1 MVDGCGHPERLL
13 GPWPCDGPGATGA
26 FAVSAP
32 SARSRSRKRQAPA
45 FLTVLAAI
53 LIGVGSASAD
63 PSADEKRAQ
72 AQRVLEQVRALDSQL
87 GKAAEAY
94 NLANIQLD
102 RIMAEQQA
110 NARHLVIA
118 KSSLRNAESHLAQRL
133 IALYV
138 NGQESTALEILLG
151 ADSIDDIMDRL
162 DTAERVSQQDTQV
175 LTEVRAFKAEVKA
188 RKVRLERARTEQA
201 KVVAERESRRSWIEG
216 QPAERQRLLASVKDE
231 IAQLDAAERRRRAVL
246 AAAARAARRRARCR
260 RVVGAPFSSGF
271 EDDFVPVDLPPA
283 RFGGAVGIA
292 MQYLGTPYVW
302 GGASPSGFDCSGFLM
317 YVYAQLGVALPHNA
331 AMQYG
336 YGTPVPRSALEP
348 GDLVFFDGLG
358 HNGMYIGGGQFIHSP
373 HTGDV
378 VKISSLYDSWYAST
392 WVGAR
397 RL

>member
-1 MVDGCGHPERLL
+1 MTDRALPVRL
-13 GPWPCDGPGATGA
+13 PYPRP
-26 FAVSAP
+26 
-32 SARSRSRKRQAPA
+32 ARGSRLRKRQSPA

-63 PSADEKRAQ
+63 PSVDGKRAQ
-72 AQRVLEQVRALDSQL
+72 AQRVLEEVRALDSQL

-102 RIMAEQQA
+102 RIKAEQTA

-118 KSSLRNAESHLAQRL
+118 TSSLRNAESHLSQRL

-151 ADSIDDIMDRL
+151 SDSIDDIMDRL
-162 DTAERVSQQDTQV
+162 DTAERVSQLDVQV
-175 LTEVRAFKAEVKA
+175 LTEVRAFKAEVKT
-188 RKVRLERARTEQA
+188 RKLRLERARTEQA
-201 KVVAERESRRSWIEG
+201 KVVAERESRRRGIEG
-216 QPAERQRLLASVKDE
+216 QLAERQRLLASVKDE
-231 IAQLDAAERRRRAVL
+231 IAKLDAAERRRDALL
-246 AAAARAARRRARCR
+246 AAQARARLAA
-260 RVVGAPFSSGF
+260 GSDAGGSSASPFSSGF
-271 EDDFVPVDLPPA
+271 EDDFIPVDLPPA
-283 RFGGAVGIA
+283 RYGGAVGIA
-292 MQYLGTPYVW
+292 MQYLGIQYVW
-302 GGASPSGFDCSGFLM
+302 GGASPSGFDCSGFIM
-317 YVYAQLGVALPHNA
+317 YVYSQLGVSLPHNA
-331 AMQYG
+331 AMQFG

-378 VKISSLYDSWYAST
+378 VKVSSLYDSWYAST
-392 WVGAR
+392 WVGGR

>member
-1 MVDGCGHPERLL
+1 VRL
-13 GPWPCDGPGATGA
+13 PYPRP
-26 FAVSAP
+26 
-32 SARSRSRKRQAPA
+32 ARGSRLRKRQAPA

-63 PSADEKRAQ
+63 PSVDSKRAQ
-72 AQRVLEQVRALDSQL
+72 AQAVLEQVRALDSKL
-87 GKAAEAY
+87 AKATEAY

-102 RIMAEQQA
+102 RVKAEQKA
-110 NARHLVIA
+110 NGRHLVIA

-151 ADSIDDIMDRL
+151 SDSIDDIMDRL
-162 DTAERVSQQDTQV
+162 DTAERVSQLDAQV
-175 LTEVRAFKAEVKA
+175 LTEVRAFKAEVRA
-188 RKVRLERARTEQA
+188 RKARLERARTEQA
-201 KVVAERESRRSWIEG
+201 RVVAERESQQRWIEG
-216 QPAERQRLLASVKDE
+216 QLAERQRMLASVKDE
-231 IAQLDAAERRRRAVL
+231 IAKLQAAERRRDARL
-246 AAAARAARRRARCR
+246 AAAARARLAAQ
-260 RVVGAPFSSGF
+260 GSGSSRSDPEAFGF
-271 EDDFVPVDLPPA
+271 GFPPDSESSEPLPPA
-283 RFGGAVGIA
+283 RYGGAVGIA
-292 MQYLGTPYVW
+292 MQYLGIPYVW
-302 GGASPSGFDCSGFLM
+302 GGASPSGFDCSGFIM
-317 YVYAQLGVALPHNA
+317 YVYSQLGVSLPHNA
-331 AMQYG
+331 AMQFG